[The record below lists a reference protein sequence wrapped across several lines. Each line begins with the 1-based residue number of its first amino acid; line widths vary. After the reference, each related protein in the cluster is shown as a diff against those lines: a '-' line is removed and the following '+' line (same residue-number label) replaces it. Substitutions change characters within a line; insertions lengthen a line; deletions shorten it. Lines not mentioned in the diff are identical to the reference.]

1 MFNSICTEKGITLIE
16 ALLAICMTTLGIM
29 ALLTLFPMSWR
40 LAGNSDSL
48 GKASG
53 ILFQQLEIQQN
64 QILNPNTSVA
74 EGTTTASV
82 YPSGQVVP
90 TPGETPF
97 IVKTSLTD
105 LGGGSTWLVRVK
117 VTWSGNGTGI
127 SESLRVTR
135 QENFRQ

>member
-16 ALLAICMTTLGIM
+16 ALLAVCLTTIGIM
-29 ALLTLFPMSWR
+29 ALLSLFSTSWR
-40 LAGNSDSL
+40 LAGTSDSL

-53 ILFQQLEIQQN
+53 ILFQQMGIQQN
-64 QILNPNTSVA
+64 RILNPNTSVA
-74 EGTTTASV
+74 AGTTTATV

-97 IVKTSLTD
+97 TARTSLTD
-105 LGGGSTWLVRVK
+105 LGGGSAWLVRVR
-117 VTWSGNGTGI
+117 VTWPGNGTGI

-135 QENFRQ
+135 QEKFRQ

>member
-16 ALLAICMTTLGIM
+16 ALLAICLAALGIM
-29 ALLTLFPMSWR
+29 ALLTLFPTSLR

-53 ILFQQLEIQQN
+53 ILFQQMEIQQN
-64 QILNPNTSVA
+64 RILNPNTSVSS
-74 EGTTTASV
+74 GTTTTTV

-97 IVKTSLTD
+97 TVETALTD
-105 LGGGSTWLVRVK
+105 LGGGSAWLVKVK
-117 VTWSGNGTGI
+117 VTWSGNGTGV